1 MKVIQ
6 IGNITPTDKRKWDNP
21 QVGRVY
27 SVKGISPCLNTMTGG
42 GRVPLIL
49 VKKNE
54 NKKRD

>member
-42 GRVPLIL
+42 GVEYR
-49 VKKNE
+49 
-54 NKKRD
+54 